1 MTLWI
6 NKEDSWRT
14 APELWISD
22 AIPISTDISLTDFPK
37 RLQPLVSSRLSDVER
52 KLYANDPS
60 RTNRAHQIRRSND
73 EFKNISVK
81 LQDIDEA
88 ILFYFNNVIK
98 PKVIDNGIEINL
110 PVRYSNPE
118 SWEFIQKRGYMSDKK
133 GKAIIPAVI
142 VRRTSITKDDNV
154 PIDKADRNIVRQFPI
169 KWSNKN
175 KYDRFSLL
183 TGGFGRQKTYEVFNV
198 VVPDYVTINYD
209 CIIWT
214 SYITQMNKIIEQIY
228 YSEGQYWGDEKKY
241 KFSTRI
247 DSFDQAVEISTDKG
261 RVVKSNFSLN
271 VKGYLIPEV
280 ANDLIT
286 TQKTFTKQQIILENE
301 TEIDILSLSQ
311 TDPLSQKILVTTNKQ
326 PALSGNQTITDLV
339 NTAIIN
345 FQAQINYL
353 RKMSVYSS
361 LTAPGATVESGSI
374 SVVTYPNVYTA
385 SVPTQSSLLATREED
400 FLVFVNGQYMEH
412 DAFTIQQ
419 SGSNFVINANT
430 GSLGYEL
437 NDTDEIVVWG
447 KFDG

>member
-1 MTLWI
+1 MTI
-6 NKEDSWRT
+6 N
-14 APELWISD
+14 EL
-22 AIPISTDISLTDFPK
+22 PK
-37 RLQPLVSSRLSDVER
+37 RQKPLSRIKREKYDGTARFNQLPNKD
-52 KLYANDPS
+52 
-60 RTNRAHQIRRSND
+60 NRAEQIKRSD
-73 EFKNISVK
+73 DIIKNYSVG

-88 ILFYFNNVIK
+88 IMYFFKQIIK
-98 PKVIDNGIEINL
+98 PKVFENGTSIDV
-110 PVRYSNPE
+110 PVMYGDA
-118 SWEFIQKRGYMSDKK
+118 EFWYQVQNKGYARDKK
-133 GKAIIPAVI
+133 GKIIAPV
-142 VRRTSITKDDNV
+142 VMFKRTNIAKDDSV
-154 PIDKADRNIVRQFPI
+154 SIDKADRNIVHVLSK
-169 KWSNKN
+169 KWSNEHN
-175 KYDRFSLL
+175 KYDRFSLTHNIQPTKEL
-183 TGGFGRQKTYEVFNV
+183 YSI
-198 VVPDYVTINYD
+198 VVPDYIILNYE
-209 CIIWT
+209 CSIWT
-214 SYITQMNKIIEQIY
+214 SYITQMNKIIEMIQY
-228 YSEGQYWGDEKKY
+228 WEGHYWGDET
-241 KFSTRI
+241 KFKFKAKF

-261 RVVKSNFSLN
+261 RIARSNFTLEIR
-271 VKGYLIPEV
+271 GYLIPEV
-280 ANDLIT
+280 ANDQIT
-286 TQKTFTKQQIILENE
+286 TQKSYTKQQIILENE